1 MYNSDRTAA
10 ILMFVIVLIFAFQF
24 SDIPSSYSRIFP
36 KAVAWALVVLS
47 AILLIQSWVNPR
59 VVEFAETHELKKVGL
74 AILIMFGWMAC
85 ISVLGFYISSVLF
98 FTLFMILVE
107 PSILKQKKLPASIF
121 VAAVEIGVFYLVF
134 TKALN
139 VPYQRGYVSVI

>member
-59 VVEFAETHELKKVGL
+59 VVEFAETRELKKVGL
-74 AILIMFGWMAC
+74 AILLLFGWMVC
-85 ISVLGFYISSVLF
+85 ISFLGFYLSSVLF
-98 FTLFMILVE
+98 FTLLMILVE
-107 PSILKQKKLPASIF
+107 PSILKLNKLTTSIF
-121 VAAVEIGVFYLVF
+121 IAAVEIGLFYLVF
-134 TKALN
+134 TRALN
-139 VPYQRGYVSVI
+139 VPLPKGMIFQ

>member
-36 KAVAWALVVLS
+36 KAVSWALVVLS
-47 AILLIQSWVNPR
+47 AILLIQSWVKPK

-74 AILIMFGWMAC
+74 AILLLFGWMAC
-85 ISVLGFYISSVLF
+85 IQFLGFYLSSVLF
-98 FTLFMILVE
+98 FTLLMILVE
-107 PSILKQKKLPASIF
+107 PSILKQNKLTTSIF
-121 VAAVEIGVFYLVF
+121 IAAVEIGLFYLVF
-134 TKALN
+134 TRALN
-139 VPYQRGYVSVI
+139 VPLPKGMIFQ